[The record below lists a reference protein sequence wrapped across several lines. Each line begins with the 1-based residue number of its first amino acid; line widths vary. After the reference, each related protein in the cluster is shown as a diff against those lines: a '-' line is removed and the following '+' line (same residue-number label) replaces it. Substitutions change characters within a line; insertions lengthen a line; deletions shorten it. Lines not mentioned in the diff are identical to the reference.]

1 MSVHEVQ
8 ESATQRE
15 LKEEAQR
22 RLEQIR
28 EERRIAKL
36 LQDGKSII
44 EVADSENLNQRIV
57 QRIQNRITDGENLD
71 RLAPKEIGWKR
82 SAGLISSNEMMRTL
96 KGWSYTFSEVKC
108 DAVVQNGNWD
118 DIEVLYAEGY
128 LAPEE
133 YRELLDA
140 TQKPEDSNRNPRSEQ
155 TQDNYMST
163 TNSNEGISFS
173 AEQLLE
179 EFSSGVDKCAGGVHK
194 TSIRSIDEKAMA
206 GVLFGTDSVLA
217 GGSFQVSAY
226 GRIPLH
232 GLDDH
237 YFGLRCGEIYG
248 DDECVHGN
256 IEASIVV
263 DIDDGECT
271 SATLITKDDDGSVLL
286 ERRLDG
292 DLTSGEVIESIQK
305 SRIIM
310 ELKRVFKGSQV
321 VDGMLHIHVNG
332 DTIVVSIRDYLWNE
346 AGENEEDKDSVLLTC
361 TDLSGCEYSYAGYVG
376 SMFPECRIVCQE
388 GRDKVR
394 VSVPVLYL
402 G

>member
-1 MSVHEVQ
+1 MDAAKVQ
-8 ESATQRE
+8 E
-15 LKEEAQR
+15 LKKESQR
-22 RLEQIR
+22 RLEQLKT
-28 EERRIAKL
+28 EKCIAKL
-36 LQDGKSII
+36 LREGRSADEIVASDEFNLHSIQR
-44 EVADSENLNQRIV
+44 VQNLIA
-57 QRIQNRITDGENLD
+57 DGEDLD
-71 RLAPKEIGWKR
+71 RPTPKKIGWKR
-82 SAGLISSNEMMRTL
+82 SAGLINDSEMMRVL
-96 KGWSYTFSEVKC
+96 KGWPYTFSEVKD
-108 DAVVQNGNWD
+108 DAVVQGGDWD

-128 LAPEE
+128 LNPEE
-133 YRELLDA
+133 YGELLDA

-163 TNSNEGISFS
+163 TNSNEGISVS
-173 AEQLLE
+173 TEQLLK
-179 EFSSGVDKCAGGVHK
+179 EFSSGVNKCAGGVHK

-248 DDECVHGN
+248 DDDCVHGD

-292 DLTSGEVIESIQK
+292 GLTSGEVIESIQR

-321 VDGMLHIHVNG
+321 VDGMLHIPVNG

-346 AGENEEDKDSVLLTC
+346 IGENEEGKDSVLLTC
-361 TDLSGCEYSYAGYVG
+361 TDLSGCEYSYAGYIG

-388 GRDKVR
+388 SWDKVR